1 MTIQTERPKLIA
13 IDLDGTL
20 LTVVNG
26 EKCVSDRAKEA
37 INGLKT
43 LGTKVI
49 IATGRPL
56 RSARAILEDVQLT
69 ELAIL
74 FNGAGIYSL
83 DQDKF
88 VHSFSLPE
96 QTAQS
101 VLIQIREH
109 FPEVLAGFEAEKSWG
124 VEPRRF
130 EQIKE
135 FLKTKDYASPQV
147 GDVAELIKDQQVL
160 KLHFRHNTI
169 DAISLSKVLENLPVY
184 MTWHENILLE
194 VMSEGVNKKAA
205 VEKIATDFGIAQH
218 ETAAFGDEHNDMQ
231 MLSWVGHSVAMANG
245 NPEVQAMA
253 DFVTGSNLDDGV
265 AQVLESWL

>member
-1 MTIQTERPKLIA
+1 MTIQGKRPKLIA

-20 LTVVNG
+20 LG
-26 EKCVSDRAKEA
+26 KEKRVSDRSKEA
-37 INGLKT
+37 INELKA

-69 ELAIL
+69 ELAVL

-88 VHSFSLPE
+88 LHSFSLSE

-101 VLIQIREH
+101 VLTQIREH
-109 FPEVLAGFEAEKSWG
+109 FPEVLAGYEAEKSWG
-124 VEPRRF
+124 VEPRRY

-135 FLKTKDYASPQV
+135 YLKTMDYATPEI
-147 GDVAELIKDQQVL
+147 GDVAELTKNQQVL
-160 KLHFRHNTI
+160 KLHFRHDTV

-194 VMSEGVNKKAA
+194 VMSEGVNKRAA
-205 VEKIATDFGIAQH
+205 IEKIAADLGIAQT
-218 ETAAFGDEHNDMQ
+218 ETAAFGDEHNDME
-231 MLSWVGHSVAMANG
+231 MLSWVGHSVAMGNG

-253 DFVTGSNLDDGV
+253 DFVTASNLDDGV
-265 AQVLESWL
+265 AKVLESWL